1 MIVRGVKRS
10 CIIRS
15 IHQNVG
21 VVITGIN
28 YLLPL
33 PDSANSD
40 LCRHVKQKN
49 GLIRIKAI
57 QLAPKQD
64 SG

>member
-1 MIVRGVKRS
+1 MELYHSFDSSKRLG
-10 CIIRS
+10 CT
-15 IHQNVG
+15 HWY
-21 VVITGIN
+21 

-40 LCRHVKQKN
+40 LCRHVKQEY

-57 QLAPKQD
+57 ELALKQD
-64 SG
+64 SGYG